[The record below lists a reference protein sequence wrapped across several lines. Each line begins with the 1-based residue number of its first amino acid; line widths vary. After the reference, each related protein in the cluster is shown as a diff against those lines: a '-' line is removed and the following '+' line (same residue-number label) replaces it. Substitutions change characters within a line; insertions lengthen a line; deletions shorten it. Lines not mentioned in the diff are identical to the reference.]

1 VNNFFVVGLP
11 RSRTAWFANFLTYEN
26 NFCYHEGINGCS
38 NITEYKNKLG
48 KNKGDSCTSLML
60 LNLNKE
66 FPNAPVL
73 IIETEIERAVK
84 FSKEIYGNDLTN
96 ELKVLKEQM
105 KFLKGLRIPLDDIND
120 SLEEIWSYLIGTP
133 YDKNRGDLLK
143 NMNIQTNN
151 YFNYDFKSAGELLC
165 L

>member
-1 VNNFFVVGLP
+1 
-11 RSRTAWFANFLTYEN
+11 
-26 NFCYHEGINGCS
+26 
-38 NITEYKNKLG
+38 
-48 KNKGDSCTSLML
+48 M
-60 LNLNKE
+60 
-66 FPNAPVL
+66 FPFPFSFIAPVADIPVEQIANAEAMSFNGTDQYVSASYSGNVQAL
-73 IIETEIERAVK
+73 SLWFKPNSAITTSSSPQYIINFGGNWNGIGFGDFT
-84 FSKEIYGNDLTN
+84 NDLTN